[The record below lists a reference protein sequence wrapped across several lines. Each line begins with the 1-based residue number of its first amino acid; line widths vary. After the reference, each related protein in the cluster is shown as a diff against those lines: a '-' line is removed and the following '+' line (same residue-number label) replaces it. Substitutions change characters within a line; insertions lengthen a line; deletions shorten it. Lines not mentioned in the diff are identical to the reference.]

1 MEEVEVKFEREGR
14 NGIVAIGSY
23 LIDVAGRLGIRFEEV
38 CDQAEGNHFCSVTI
52 TKGAEILSPLTSTET
67 EHFSKD
73 GRKNNERLACQAK
86 IEKSG
91 ELVIMTEEKKEETK
105 SAPAEET
112 DQYVKDFTDLPLEK
126 KIAKLAKLEV
136 IALGET
142 ISFVINSPF
151 TIGEK
156 VLDVMAEFGFK
167 KEQKAK
173 EATRPA
179 EDCANGEEKKET
191 TGKTKKRSGK
201 KPGAEEQV

>member
-23 LIDVAGRLGIRFEEV
+23 LIDAAGRLGIRFEDL

-52 TKGAEILSPLTSTET
+52 TSGAENLSPLTSIET
-67 EHFSKD
+67 EHFSKN
-73 GRKNNERLACQAK
+73 GRRNNERLACQAK
-86 IEKSG
+86 IEKPG

-105 SAPAEET
+105 SANTEEP

-126 KIAKLAKLEV
+126 KIAKLAKLEA

-179 EDCANGEEKKET
+179 EDCAPGKEKEAPA
-191 TGKTKKRSGK
+191 GKAKKKAGK
-201 KPGAEEQV
+201 KPGAEEQA